1 MVVDELEDDEIDL
14 EGILKELGY
23 SEGDDFESNKEED
36 GNILKMD
43 KDKLKQ
49 LIRDVVLETLD
60 EEDDLNEIIENI
72 TKNW

>member
-23 SEGDDFESNKEED
+23 SEGDDFESDKEED